1 MEVHGEPRELTVVGA
16 YQDITHGGLT
26 AKAMLPTEGEEVTRY
41 VLSARLEPG
50 ADVGA
55 AMERLSSQLPEVK
68 VVEIDTFLEQILGPL
83 ASAVTPGA
91 AVRPVPQPHIDR
103 ERAGRRSGRPGGTG
117 AGPGGAEPDDRG
129 DARRHRPPL
138 PGSQPHRP
146 GGRPR
151 AHRDRHPAPAV
162 RGDRHRHRPDRSLH
176 P

>member
-83 ASAVTPGA
+83 ASAVTRVAVAATAASVLLGA
-91 AVRPVPQPHIDR
+91 VITGMFVQMLRADSAGGDGIQRALG
-103 ERAGRRSGRPGGTG
+103 RAGHSCAPSTSAAYRS
-117 AGPGGAEPDDRG
+117 
-129 DARRHRPPL
+129 
-138 PGSQPHRP
+138 
-146 GGRPR
+146 
-151 AHRDRHPAPAV
+151 
-162 RGDRHRHRPDRSLH
+162 
-176 P
+176 